1 MTDYLIDRLINVNN
15 VYMFVEGQETAL
27 KLKSSRESCGLMPLE
42 HGGTEYLFT

>member
-27 KLKSSRESCGLMPLE
+27 KNEIKQGIVWIDA
-42 HGGTEYLFT
+42 T